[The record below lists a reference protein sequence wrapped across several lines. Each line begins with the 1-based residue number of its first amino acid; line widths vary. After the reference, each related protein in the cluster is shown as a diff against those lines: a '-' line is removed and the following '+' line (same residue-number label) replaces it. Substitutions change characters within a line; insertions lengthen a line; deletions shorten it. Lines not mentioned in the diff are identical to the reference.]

1 MAIAAMALAV
11 VSLGAF
17 TAAVDDVPWRS
28 AISVLYD
35 ALGPLL
41 TVVGVA
47 VYAETVPWLAAW
59 WCLIGAVPSDRRTLW
74 RLLVIGEAAVL
85 VGMIGLRLADPRGTI
100 AAMPAAPI
108 VWFEIASDVIAGLSA
123 AIVIGWVVAAV
134 KLVRRLEPSRVPSD
148 STDAAGPRR
157 RRAPVFLAVLCTV
170 GAVVAGVGAMFIPQ
184 VLASMSTSG
193 SYGVLLTLSSLVSL
207 SALARQAGM
216 ALLGRRLML
225 AIRARIVD
233 MPGDAEL
240 ERIPNAAC
248 IACWH
253 PIVAGTANDAA
264 CSECGFAV
272 RASRRVATVEPS
284 TLGSARWH
292 AGIRQALW
300 VLLAALVC
308 GVGLAAMQGIELA
321 LDAVDGPALGEA
333 GRAVRIAIDAIM
345 LLFAVLLMLHR
356 LLPRSIAPFLLA
368 AVALT
373 SIVTGFLNGQ
383 RSAMLR
389 PFGASAMTGLA
400 AQCVLSFL
408 VIWIAFRIARRLK
421 AHGASFACG
430 IATLGMLPLAIAAI
444 ARILLLVEPYA
455 VDALLGYDDYP
466 SLLQRLQSR
475 APWALMIGRHLWE
488 VPAIIAVGALIETLR
503 GEWRR
508 PWMGPAR
515 GRSAAHS

>member
-1 MAIAAMALAV
+1 MAIAGVAIGL
-11 VSLGAF
+11 VSVGAF
-17 TAAVDDVPWRS
+17 TASIDDVPWG
-28 AISVLYD
+28 AAVAVLED
-35 ALGPLL
+35 AVAPLL
-41 TVVGVA
+41 SAVGVVGYV
-47 VYAETVPWLAAW
+47 ELVPWIAAW
-59 WCLIGAVPSDRRTLW
+59 WCLIGAVPSDRRAPW
-74 RLLVIGEAAVL
+74 RLLFVGEAAVL

-123 AIVIGWVVAAV
+123 ALAIGWAVCAA
-134 KLVRRLEPSRVPSD
+134 KLVRRLEPARLPSD
-148 STDAAGPRR
+148 GPGCAGRSA
-157 RRAPVFLAVLCTV
+157 RRAPLVVAVLCAV
-170 GAVVAGVGAMFIPQ
+170 GAVVGFVGALFIPS
-184 VLASMSTSG
+184 VLATMSTSG
-193 SYGVLLTLSSLVSL
+193 SYGALLTLWSVVSV
-207 SALARQAGM
+207 AAFARQAGM

-225 AIRARIVD
+225 AVRSRIFD
-233 MPGDAEL
+233 LPGDAAL
-240 ERIPNAAC
+240 EPTREAAC
-248 IACWH
+248 VACWQ

-272 RASRRVATVEPS
+272 RASRRVATLEPL

-292 AGIRQALW
+292 AGVRQALW

-321 LDAVDGPALGEA
+321 LDAVDGPALGDV
-333 GRAVRIAIDAIM
+333 GRTVRIAIDAIV

-356 LLPRSIAPFLLA
+356 LLPRSIAPPLLA

-373 SIVTGFLNGQ
+373 SLVAGVLNGQ

-408 VIWIAFRIARRLK
+408 VLWIAFAIARRLRNH
-421 AHGASFACG
+421 AASFACG
-430 IATLGMLPLAIAAI
+430 LALLGILPLAVAAV
-444 ARILLLVEPYA
+444 ARLLLLVQPHA
-455 VDALLGYDDYP
+455 VESLLGYADYP
-466 SLLQRLQSR
+466 SILRRLQSE

-488 VPAIIAVGALIETLR
+488 APAIVAVGSLIAALR
-503 GEWRR
+503 GAWRR

-515 GRSAAHS
+515 DRSAAHS